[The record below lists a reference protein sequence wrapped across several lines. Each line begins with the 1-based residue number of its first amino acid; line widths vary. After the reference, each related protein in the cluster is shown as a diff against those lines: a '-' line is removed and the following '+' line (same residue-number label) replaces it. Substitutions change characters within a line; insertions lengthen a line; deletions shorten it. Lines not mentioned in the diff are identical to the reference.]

1 MAFYFDSAPIAVMAA
16 AAVSYFA
23 PLYLLSQ
30 GILGPSVV
38 QLAAVST
45 TKKLPLSIVLY
56 SLKWNYH
63 FIQFRP

>member
-1 MAFYFDSAPIAVMAA
+1 MAFYFDSAPVAVMAA

-38 QLAAVST
+38 QLAAVRNTSNMT
-45 TKKLPLSIVLY
+45 CYLSLSRYV
-56 SLKWNYH
+56 
-63 FIQFRP
+63 FRANILE